1 MHPSRHTI
9 GTENSMDALGAGN
22 LQSGFVLAALLAAV
36 LFVEH
41 IGGSDALAR
50 RALQIA
56 VGVLL
61 AFTVVR
67 GTTAFLRQPDAPPDL
82 QNSSGSS
89 SQSQER
95 TEDYIKDVNKR
106 NENAN
111 TVHAGIGIILVV
123 VGIAAL

>member
-1 MHPSRHTI
+1 
-9 GTENSMDALGAGN
+9 MDALGAGN
-22 LQSGFVLAALLAAV
+22 LQSGFVLAALLAGV

-50 RALQIA
+50 RVLQIA

-61 AFTVVR
+61 AFTVVS
-67 GTTAFLRQPDAPPDL
+67 GTTAFLRQPDAPPEL
-82 QNSSGSS
+82 QNSSSS
-89 SQSQER
+89 SSSGSQSQER

-123 VGIAAL
+123 VGIAALRRWRV